1 MIENAIATGSA
12 AFQVNRDGMLA
23 QIARMRAL
31 EERARAASAAAK
43 DRFHKRGQLLPRE
56 RVALVLDPG
65 SPFLELSTLTGYM
78 FDIPDPEKSVPGGG
92 VIAGIGF
99 VSGVR
104 CMVSANDS
112 GIDAGALQPFGLDKT
127 LQVQELALENKLP
140 YVQLVES
147 AGANL
152 LRYRVEDFVRGGNI
166 FRNLARLSAAGLPV
180 VTVTHG
186 SSTAGGAYQTGLSD
200 YIVMVR
206 GRTRAFLAGPPLLK
220 AATGEV
226 ATEEELGGAE
236 MHTSISGL
244 GDYLAEDDRDALR
257 IARDIMANLEW
268 DRPLR
273 DEPSHPPPRHDP
285 EELLGIMPMD
295 HKRPVDMRQAIAR
308 FVDDSDFT
316 EFGANYGPATVCGH
330 ARIEGQ
336 AIGIITNNG
345 PLDVPGAN
353 KATHFI
359 QACCQSRTPIL
370 YMNNTTG
377 YMVGKAYEEAGMIK
391 HGSKMIQAV
400 TSATVPQITI
410 YCGASFGAG
419 NYGMCG
425 RGFHPRFCFSW
436 PNAKTAVM
444 GGEQAAETM
453 AIVTEAAAMR
463 RGKPIEQERLDAMK
477 AQIIGV
483 FDGQM
488 DVFST
493 SARVLDDG
501 EIARR
506 IMRTARRLGYG
517 VVAVYSDADRDAL
530 HVREADEAV
539 RIGEALPAQSYL
551 RIEALIAAAKA
562 GGADAVHPGYGF
574 LAENEE
580 FAQACRDTGLVFIGP
595 SPDAIKAMGN
605 KAGAKAIMQVA
616 GGGGRGMRQVADA
629 AAFAD
634 ALRSARSEA
643 QGAFGDAAVILE
655 RAILEPRH
663 IEIQVFGDAFG
674 NAIHL
679 GERDCSVQRRHQK
692 LIEEA
697 PSPKVTAELRARM
710 GGVAVAAI
718 KSIGYE
724 GAGTLEFLLDRN
736 GEFYF
741 MEMNT
746 RLQVEHPVTE
756 AITGLDLVE
765 LQLRVAAGEPLG
777 LRQDDIQFSGHAIEA
792 RLCSEDAAQ
801 NFMPQS
807 GRMALWQMPD
817 GLLVEHALQSGSEIP
832 PFYDSM
838 IAKIISH
845 GATRDEARRRLIC
858 GLEHTVAFG
867 VTTNQAFLAACLRH
881 PAFASGE
888 ATTTFIAKYRGD
900 LLAPRKDA
908 ASEAALAALLLY
920 VTDANAPLWRS
931 GRTLAATFPI
941 PVRIELD
948 HGIHDL
954 EIVRGRAGGY
964 VANIDGGACRF
975 EIDVLGHYVIRF
987 RANGVMESAR
997 FLRDRD
1003 RLYVLHR
1010 GVTLSVRD
1018 LTLAAP
1024 AAAAA
1029 ASGGDGK
1036 VRAAMSGRVVAVLV
1050 KPGERV
1056 AAGQPVMTL
1065 EAMKMEHVHT
1075 APLSG
1080 TISAIDVAEGVQ
1092 LTTGKIV
1099 VEIEA
1104 DAQSV

>member
-1 MIENAIATGSA
+1 MSG
-12 AFQVNRDGMLA
+12 
-23 QIARMRAL
+23 QIR
-31 EERARAASAAAK
+31 
-43 DRFHKRGQLLPRE
+43 
-56 RVALVLDPG
+56 
-65 SPFLELSTLTGYM
+65 
-78 FDIPDPEKSVPGGG
+78 
-92 VIAGIGF
+92 
-99 VSGVR
+99 
-104 CMVSANDS
+104 
-112 GIDAGALQPFGLDKT
+112 
-127 LQVQELALENKLP
+127 
-140 YVQLVES
+140 
-147 AGANL
+147 
-152 LRYRVEDFVRGGNI
+152 
-166 FRNLARLSAAGLPV
+166 
-180 VTVTHG
+180 
-186 SSTAGGAYQTGLSD
+186 
-200 YIVMVR
+200 
-206 GRTRAFLAGPPLLK
+206 
-220 AATGEV
+220 
-226 ATEEELGGAE
+226 
-236 MHTSISGL
+236 
-244 GDYLAEDDRDALR
+244 
-257 IARDIMANLEW
+257 
-268 DRPLR
+268 
-273 DEPSHPPPRHDP
+273 
-285 EELLGIMPMD
+285 
-295 HKRPVDMRQAIAR
+295 
-308 FVDDSDFT
+308 
-316 EFGANYGPATVCGH
+316 
-330 ARIEGQ
+330 
-336 AIGIITNNG
+336 
-345 PLDVPGAN
+345 
-353 KATHFI
+353 
-359 QACCQSRTPIL
+359 RTPVHKIL
-370 YMNNTTG
+370 IAN
-377 YMVGKAYEEAGMIK
+377 
-391 HGSKMIQAV
+391 
-400 TSATVPQITI
+400 
-410 YCGASFGAG
+410 
-419 NYGMCG
+419 
-425 RGFHPRFCFSW
+425 R
-436 PNAKTAVM
+436 
-444 GGEQAAETM
+444 
-453 AIVTEAAAMR
+453 
-463 RGKPIEQERLDAMK
+463 
-477 AQIIGV
+477 
-483 FDGQM
+483 
-488 DVFST
+488 
-493 SARVLDDG
+493 G

-530 HVREADEAV
+530 HVREADEAL

-551 RIEALIAAAKA
+551 RIDAIIGAAKA
-562 GGADAVHPGYGF
+562 SGADAVHPGYGF

-605 KAGAKAIMQVA
+605 KAGAKAIMQAAGVPCVPGYQGADQSDATMFSEAKKIGFPVMIKAVA

-634 ALRSARSEA
+634 ALRGARSEA

-807 GRMALWQMPD
+807 GRMALWQMSD
-817 GLLVEHALQSGSEIP
+817 GLRVEHALQSGSEIP

-845 GATRDEARRRLIC
+845 GATRDEARRRLIH
-858 GLEHTVAFG
+858 GLEQTVAFG

-888 ATTTFIAKYRGD
+888 ATTAFIAKYRGD
-900 LLAPRKDA
+900 LLAQRKDA
-908 ASEAALAALLLY
+908 ASEAALAALLLH
-920 VTDANAPLWRS
+920 VTDANAPPWRS

-954 EIVRGRAGGY
+954 EIVRGRDGGY
-964 VANIDGGACRF
+964 AGNVDGGECRF
-975 EIDVLGHYVIRF
+975 EIDELGRDAIRF
-987 RANGVMESAR
+987 RVNGVMESAR

-1050 KPGERV
+1050 REGERV

-1075 APLSG
+1075 APISG
-1080 TISAIDVAEGVQ
+1080 TISAIDVAEGEQ

-1104 DAQSV
+1104 EAQPV